1 MENLRL
7 DNECRKPCE
16 TITVSELQK
25 ILKKALNRVEVLK
38 TEEKNNIAH
47 YNNRNI
53 TTFRRL
59 CKNSKLRNIY
69 FRLIHNDFFTHE
81 KMKRY
86 GMTKNDE
93 CPRCKIR
100 EDTRHLMWGCV
111 HSTNIWALYNNTMI
125 KIGNQEEVVREYEDL
140 FKPGLTKV
148 NAIIKIKMI
157 QELIQINRPMNWKS
171 ENIMR
176 IIKEMKNIQNTLKVD
191 GRDEWNVFDSLI

>member
-1 MENLRL
+1 
-7 DNECRKPCE
+7 
-16 TITVSELQK
+16 
-25 ILKKALNRVEVLK
+25 
-38 TEEKNNIAH
+38 
-47 YNNRNI
+47 
-53 TTFRRL
+53 
-59 CKNSKLRNIY
+59 
-69 FRLIHNDFFTHE
+69 
-81 KMKRY
+81 MKRY
-86 GMTKNDE
+86 GMTKTDE